1 MSRLQAFLQSCH
13 DFVYETDERL
23 ASQDSIRIYRW
34 SFSWMLDSTSPK
46 KAFKDIFLPEHLQ
59 LESLLA
65 ELDDFRTEK
74 TREEYQVRGI
84 PYQKHILFSG
94 PPRDR

>member
-1 MSRLQAFLQSCH
+1 
-13 DFVYETDERL
+13 
-23 ASQDSIRIYRW
+23 
-34 SFSWMLDSTSPK
+34 MLDSTSPK

-94 PPRDR
+94 PAGTGKSSTILALASHYNLIFIPFHILEPLMWKI